1 MLQGCL
7 VDGEKTEGRDTAG
20 RGTAGQDSA
29 GRETA
34 GQDSAGE
41 ETAEPRCDMSCS
53 VMYQSHY
60 SYFPYQRTLSQQDNK
75 QVGKDE
81 RFFISEIFLIER
93 TN

>member
-7 VDGEKTEGRDTAG
+7 VDGEKTEGRDT
-20 RGTAGQDSA
+20 A

-75 QVGKDE
+75 QVEKDE
-81 RFFISEIFLIER
+81 RFFICEIFLIER
-93 TN
+93 TNK

>member
-1 MLQGCL
+1 MLQGYL

-20 RGTAGQDSA
+20 E
-29 GRETA
+29 ETA

-75 QVGKDE
+75 QVGKNE
-81 RFFISEIFLIER
+81 IFFFCEIFL
-93 TN
+93 N